1 MKNFS
6 MAMGRQ
12 MVDALRLSTLRD
24 IFAVGK

>member
-1 MKNFS
+1 MKNFT
-6 MAMGRQ
+6 MVMERQ